1 MLPISGKLSLSAEKF
16 PHTVLL
22 SLIGL
27 SFVTEKCAVFQNQVP
42 YNDVIASA
50 HYTKN
55 GVFFSW
61 NLSS

>member
-1 MLPISGKLSLSAEKF
+1 MILVQNVDALHAANQWQVK
-16 PHTVLL
+16 HTVLL

-42 YNDVIASA
+42 YNDVVASA

-55 GVFFSW
+55 GVFFS
-61 NLSS
+61 